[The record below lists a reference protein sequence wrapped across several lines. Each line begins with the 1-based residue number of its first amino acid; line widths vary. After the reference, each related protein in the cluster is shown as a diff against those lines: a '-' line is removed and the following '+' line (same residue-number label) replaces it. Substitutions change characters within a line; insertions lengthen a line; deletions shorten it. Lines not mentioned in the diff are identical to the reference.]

1 MGTAYNPRIVTD
13 GLILC
18 LDAGNPKNAPL
29 TSVEYLIV
37 AGGGGGGGGVR
48 FSGGGGGGGG
58 GGVLAGTT
66 TITAQSYTVT
76 VGGGGTAAGN
86 VNGTNGGNSSFNG
99 ITASGGGGGGKAG
112 GTTQGLSGGS
122 GGGSGGTTPGN
133 TSTAGTGTA
142 GQGND
147 GGAGSVAGTYNGG
160 GGGGAGAV
168 GNAGSV
174 DSGGGNGTISSITG
188 VPTYYGGGGAGG
200 AYQTTGTRPGG
211 LGGGGDSGRTDGS
224 SGTANT
230 GGGGGGSGID
240 SNSVTV
246 FTPGSG
252 GSGIVII
259 RYPGPQRATGGTV
272 TTVGNDIVHTF
283 TGNGTF
289 TVLPAYTNNQA
300 FDWVTD
306 LSGNNKHGTPVNG
319 PTFSTSNG
327 GSFVFDGVNDYVNLG
342 STSNYFTTGSV
353 SHSLAVS
360 IWVKSTVTDNHI
372 FFGNQQIS
380 NERIYISKHENT
392 WDIGWGE
399 FSWSTA
405 NITSGSRKAA
415 TSNWTHLTMNV
426 SAGVASL
433 YVNGEFTFNRT
444 DTSVNLTGT
453 LPLGAYIFQG
463 NIDTGNLKSNT
474 ISSCTIYNRALTA
487 QEISQNFQATRG
499 RYGI

>member
-1 MGTAYNPRIVTD
+1 
-13 GLILC
+13 
-18 LDAGNPKNAPL
+18 
-29 TSVEYLIV
+29 VEYLIV
-37 AGGGGGGGGVR
+37 
-48 FSGGGGGGGG
+48 
-58 GGVLAGTT
+58 
-66 TITAQSYTVT
+66 
-76 VGGGGTAAGN
+76 
-86 VNGTNGGNSSFNG
+86 
-99 ITASGGGGGGKAG
+99 
-112 GTTQGLSGGS
+112 
-122 GGGSGGTTPGN
+122 
-133 TSTAGTGTA
+133 
-142 GQGND
+142 
-147 GGAGSVAGTYNGG
+147 

-168 GNAGSV
+168 RDGGAGGAGGLLSGIITVSPQNYSIVVGEGGVGVQSAIQIEGNNGQNSSAFGLTAIGGGGGGRYTQQGRTGG
-174 DSGGGNGTISSITG
+174 SGGGNGGNTSGLANGGLGTSEQGNNGGKATVGQFTG
-188 VPTYYGGGGAGG
+188 AGGGGAGG
-200 AYQTTGTRPGG
+200 PGEDVVTNEIGSNGGPG
-211 LGGGGDSGRTDGS
+211 LPSNI
-224 SGTANT
+224 SGTLQFYA
-230 GGGGGGSGID
+230 GGGGGSGTTLAGLGGSGIGGNGTTGAGIAGSGQPNTGSGGGSARS
-240 SNSVTV
+240 SNGTG
-246 FTPGSG
+246 GSG

-353 SHSLAVS
+353 SHSLAIS

-372 FFGNQQIS
+372 FFGNQQIT

-444 DTSVNLTGT
+444 DTSVNLTGN
-453 LPLGAYIFQG
+453 LPLAGYIFQG
-463 NIDTGNLKSNT
+463 NLDTGNLKSTT

-487 QEISQNFQATRG
+487 AEIQQNFQATRG

>member
-1 MGTAYNPRIVTD
+1 
-13 GLILC
+13 
-18 LDAGNPKNAPL
+18 
-29 TSVEYLIV
+29 VEYLIV

-289 TVLPAYTNNQA
+289 TVLPAYTNSQA
-300 FDWVTD
+300 FNWVTD
-306 LSGNNKHGTPVNG
+306 LSGNNNHGTPVNG
-319 PTFSTSNG
+319 PTFDSSNG
-327 GSFVFDGVNDYVNLG
+327 GSFVFDGVDDYFSTPVSVGDSNTSFTFGGFAKINSSTSTNFFLFGNYLTNSTSPFFSIAVNNSGSSTFLWFRNAGGSPSVQTTSTLISLNTWNYFIGVRNHISNEISFYINSNLISTSSFLG
-342 STSNYFTTGSV
+342 SYS
-353 SHSLAVS
+353 
-360 IWVKSTVTDNHI
+360 VKSTTNNFGGVNHL
-372 FFGNQQIS
+372 S
-380 NERIYISKHENT
+380 NYINCNV
-392 WDIGWGE
+392 GVV
-399 FSWSTA
+399 
-405 NITSGSRKAA
+405 
-415 TSNWTHLTMNV
+415 HL
-426 SAGVASL
+426 
-433 YVNGEFTFNRT
+433 
-444 DTSVNLTGT
+444 
-453 LPLGAYIFQG
+453 
-463 NIDTGNLKSNT
+463 
-474 ISSCTIYNRALTA
+474 YNRALTA
-487 QEISQNFQATRG
+487 AEIQQNFQATRG

>member
-1 MGTAYNPRIVTD
+1 MGTAYNPKLVTS
-13 GLILC
+13 GLVLC
-18 LDAGNPKNAPL
+18 LDPGNKKNYEL
-29 TSVEYLIV
+29 TSVQYLIV
-37 AGGGGGGGGVR
+37 GGGGGGGGGVR

-133 TSTAGTGTA
+133 TSTAGTGTV

-259 RYPGPQRATGGTV
+259 RYPGPQRAVGGTV
-272 TTVGNDIVHTF
+272 TQVGTDIVHTF
-283 TGNGTF
+283 TNVGSATF
-289 TVLPAYTNNQA
+289 IPNYSASLSGV
-300 FDWVTD
+300 VD
-306 LSGNNKHGTPVNG
+306 LSGNNNFTSTVNG
-319 PTFSTSNG
+319 TSYSVDNG
-327 GSFVFDGVNDYVNLG
+327 GILTFDGVNDYCIKNSFDSSYITG
-342 STSNYFTTGSV
+342 DFTFSV
-353 SHSLAVS
+353 
-360 IWVKSTVTDNHI
+360 WVKFAVLPQINPRFIHFSTDTDNIWHLAAYGGNDPATNS
-372 FFGNQQIS
+372 FFWF
-380 NERIYISKHENT
+380 ERKKSGTFYGAYQSSVKYTTNT
-392 WDIGWGE
+392 WYNVTGTFNNSTNSSKLYINGVLISSSNNVNGGGPSTNNDLYIGSSSMNGNL
-399 FSWSTA
+399 A
-405 NITSGSRKAA
+405 NI
-415 TSNWTHLTMNV
+415 N
-426 SAGVASL
+426 
-433 YVNGEFTFNRT
+433 
-444 DTSVNLTGT
+444 
-453 LPLGAYIFQG
+453 
-463 NIDTGNLKSNT
+463 
-474 ISSCTIYNRALTA
+474 IYNRELLIA
-487 QEISQNFQATRG
+487 EIQQNFQATRG